1 MYGHIL
7 TCIYILMG
15 QQRTILSIR
24 KETRQMFKKLNKMK
38 IGARLKKS
46 FRQIILIFGILSALV
61 VVIMLYTINNYGTIL
76 DNYAYP
82 QGDIAMAMNESAE
95 VRAASRGIVG
105 YDSDSLIESMKE
117 QHEQAVKSFEEYLE
131 KIRPTMI
138 TKEGTACMDA
148 IDKAWAEYKEVDAK
162 VIEVGATTDTAK
174 SLQAQQMMTDEAAPK
189 YQALDDAL
197 QKLMAL
203 NISLGNAKRA
213 QLRTVMIAALTIII
227 IVIAVSTIYSNS
239 LSVAISKSI
248 EKPLNELKDRFIT
261 FAEGDIDSPLPT
273 VESEDEIKEL
283 VSGVSAMSDRI
294 RVIIKDSG
302 RMLNEM
308 SEGNFAIDTECEEVY
323 TGAFTDLLTG
333 IRKMNE
339 EIDTTVRGVDDASGQ
354 VLTGST
360 NLAEAAQSLAEGA
373 TDQAASVEEMQA
385 TINELTSGIKTTAEE
400 LGTAYDEAYK
410 YAEIAEG
417 SRGDMEVLVQ
427 AMSRINETSEK
438 IGAIITQIE
447 DIASQTNLLSLNASI
462 EAARAGE
469 QGKGF
474 AVVADEVKKLSDEIK
489 ALIITVNDSVKAI
502 ESDTGK
508 LSSSIEE
515 SQNVLGRS
523 LSNVEHTYAIF
534 DQITEAAGGAE
545 SVESQIRETVNTS
558 EQKLEEVKHSFELE
572 EQQFHDVLE
581 HIEQANKLGTMK
593 SSLFENMDNLLCQ
606 VEPMAE
612 DLKKT
617 F

>member
-1 MYGHIL
+1 
-7 TCIYILMG
+7 
-15 QQRTILSIR
+15 
-24 KETRQMFKKLNKMK
+24 
-38 IGARLKKS
+38 
-46 FRQIILIFGILSALV
+46 
-61 VVIMLYTINNYGTIL
+61 
-76 DNYAYP
+76 
-82 QGDIAMAMNESAE
+82 
-95 VRAASRGIVG
+95 
-105 YDSDSLIESMKE
+105 
-117 QHEQAVKSFEEYLE
+117 
-131 KIRPTMI
+131 
-138 TKEGTACMDA
+138 
-148 IDKAWAEYKEVDAK
+148 
-162 VIEVGATTDTAK
+162 
-174 SLQAQQMMTDEAAPK
+174 
-189 YQALDDAL
+189 
-197 QKLMAL
+197 
-203 NISLGNAKRA
+203 
-213 QLRTVMIAALTIII
+213 
-227 IVIAVSTIYSNS
+227 
-239 LSVAISKSI
+239 
-248 EKPLNELKDRFIT
+248 
-261 FAEGDIDSPLPT
+261 
-273 VESEDEIKEL
+273 
-283 VSGVSAMSDRI
+283 MSDRI

-308 SEGNFAIDTECEEVY
+308 SDGNFAIDTECEEVY

-339 EIDTTVRGVDDASGQ
+339 EIATTVRGVDDASGQ

-373 TDQAASVEEMQA
+373 TDQAASGEEMQA

-474 AVVADEVKKLSDEIK
+474 AVVADEVKKLADEIK

>member
-1 MYGHIL
+1 
-7 TCIYILMG
+7 
-15 QQRTILSIR
+15 
-24 KETRQMFKKLNKMK
+24 
-38 IGARLKKS
+38 
-46 FRQIILIFGILSALV
+46 
-61 VVIMLYTINNYGTIL
+61 
-76 DNYAYP
+76 
-82 QGDIAMAMNESAE
+82 
-95 VRAASRGIVG
+95 
-105 YDSDSLIESMKE
+105 
-117 QHEQAVKSFEEYLE
+117 
-131 KIRPTMI
+131 
-138 TKEGTACMDA
+138 
-148 IDKAWAEYKEVDAK
+148 
-162 VIEVGATTDTAK
+162 
-174 SLQAQQMMTDEAAPK
+174 
-189 YQALDDAL
+189 
-197 QKLMAL
+197 MAL

-469 QGKGF
+469 AGKGF
-474 AVVADEVKKLSDEIK
+474 AVVAGEIGGLADESADAVNTTRNLINVSLDEIEK
-489 ALIITVNDSVKAI
+489 GNTIVNDVIASLDNAVERVRIANGMIQKTAQVA
-502 ESDTGK
+502 DVQMK
-508 LSSSIEE
+508 SI
-515 SQNVLGRS
+515 
-523 LSNVEHTYAIF
+523 
-534 DQITEAAGGAE
+534 DQIRDGIRDMSQVVSDNSAMAE
-545 SVESQIRETVNTS
+545 ETSATS
-558 EQKLEEVKHSFELE
+558 EELAAQSVTLNELVQKFELE
-572 EQQFHDVLE
+572 
-581 HIEQANKLGTMK
+581 
-593 SSLFENMDNLLCQ
+593 
-606 VEPMAE
+606 
-612 DLKKT
+612 
-617 F
+617 